1 MARLNNDVVTEILL
15 RLPVKSAARSQC
27 VSKHW
32 RATISDDYVRRRLA
46 PHLSLVYF
54 PDAGKAASPRFASA
68 SAASSTGLLED
79 RDLGDLFSFL
89 DGAVACDASNGL
101 LLLRSAS
108 ASAAGRFFVA
118 DPVARRWAA
127 LPPPPTD
134 AMLSTLAFD
143 PSSGPSPSYR
153 VINFTGWRGRVGELE
168 VFSSETG
175 KWARREADF
184 GVMAGSLSGSMHL
197 HAGAVYVLAFEP
209 DCIVRMD
216 VSVAGAGEEKVACE
230 TIELPEPT
238 DGDGP
243 VTHSGGLLHYVTS
256 DRDRFNVWALDEAAS
271 DRQWKL
277 KHFVKVDDVVEEG
290 CGSRAGEIRFLA
302 MHPDKDVAYLWYP
315 WKVVEYDMARKEI
328 TGTWEFG
335 EKDQKNRVFKTWL
348 VPSSFYL
355 SDCLAHDG
363 RIMQC

>member
-1 MARLNNDVVTEILL
+1 MASLNNDVVTEILL
-15 RLPVKSAARSQC
+15 RLPVKSAARSMC

-32 RATISDDYVRRRLA
+32 RATISDDYVRRRL
-46 PHLSLVYF
+46 PLHMSLVYF
-54 PDAGKAASPRFASA
+54 PDAGKAGPRFASA
-68 SAASSTGLLED
+68 VPGKGLLED
-79 RDLGDLFSFL
+79 RDLGGLFPFL

-108 ASAAGRFFVA
+108 ASARFFVA

-127 LPPPPTD
+127 LPLPPTD

-143 PSSGPSPSYR
+143 PSGPSPSYR

-175 KWARREADF
+175 KWAPREADF

-216 VSVAGAGEEKVACE
+216 VTAAGAGGEEKVACE

-256 DRDRFNVWALDEAAS
+256 DSDRFNVWALDESAAAE
-271 DRQWKL
+271 RRWRL
-277 KHFVKVDDVVEEG
+277 KHVVKVDDVVEEER
-290 CGSRAGEIRFLA
+290 GSRAGEIRFLA

-355 SDCLAHDG
+355 SDCLADDG
-363 RIMQC
+363 RIIQC